1 MEGEPRVV
9 VVTGETGVAV
19 ERFARA
25 PALPL
30 WALTVEVEAGELVLP
45 EFELDIVGNPRE
57 GRDKDGAVV
66 VTRWSVPLPG
76 GVGRGGE
83 RSVPPRACTCVRKA
97 RDSHSS
103 FFKTTSMFLCGLVFI
118 EQEQ

>member
-19 ERFARA
+19 ERFTRA

-76 GVGRGGE
+76 GVGRGGANE
-83 RSVPPRACTCVRKA
+83 ASRLARVLACA
-97 RDSHSS
+97 RHETVT
-103 FFKTTSMFLCGLVFI
+103 FF
-118 EQEQ
+118 

>member
-45 EFELDIVGNPRE
+45 EFELDIVGNPGE

-97 RDSHSS
+97 RDSHFL
-103 FFKTTSMFLCGLVFI
+103 FFVV
-118 EQEQ
+118 